1 LASINELEEAG
12 MKLRWITGT
21 LMAGALAL
29 SAMAQA
35 DNPQLPNTGGA
46 TATEPS
52 PDSAVVPNST
62 PQPQESLTAY
72 EQQMAI
78 VTVQTYTELAQ
89 IAEALHSGQISS
101 ERADY
106 LARRCFE
113 LSVVRLQFLDTLH
126 LIAESRLSREAA
138 PEKPEEQTRQM
149 EESGE
154 TLVVPAPEAFASK
167 IPESVVKS
175 LELTPAQIVTIQVRV
190 AVAKREIQPLLQGLL
205 EHRKEIVIAT
215 HTNQPS
221 NRRIR
226 KLAVEQSRILERL
239 IVANSTLQQDIYSI
253 LTVEQRQ
260 KLSGTDQEAVDV
272 TTRLFARQ

>member
-1 LASINELEEAG
+1 
-12 MKLRWITGT
+12 MKLRWITGI
-21 LMAGALAL
+21 LMAGVVAL

-35 DNPQLPNTGGA
+35 DHPQLPDIGGA

-62 PQPQESLTAY
+62 PQPQDSLTAY

-89 IAEALHSGQISS
+89 IAEAVHSDQISS

-113 LSVVRLQFLDTLH
+113 LGVVRLQFLDTLH
-126 LIAESRLSREAA
+126 QIAEGKISREAA
-138 PEKPEEQTRQM
+138 PEKPEEQTRQT

-154 TLVVPAPEAFASK
+154 TLVVVPPAFSRK
-167 IPESVVKS
+167 IPESVVKY
-175 LELTPAQIVTIQVRV
+175 LELTPSQIVIIQARV
-190 AVAKREIQPLLQGLL
+190 AQEQREIQPLVQRLL
-205 EHRKEIVIAT
+205 EHKKEIVIAT
-215 HTNQPS
+215 HAKQPS

-226 KLAVEQSRILERL
+226 KLAVEQSHILERL
-239 IVANSTLQQDIYSI
+239 IVANSRLQQDIYRVLSE
-253 LTVEQRQ
+253 EQRQ
-260 KLSGTDQEAVDV
+260 KLNGTGQETVDV
-272 TTRLFARQ
+272 ATRLFAQR

>member
-1 LASINELEEAG
+1 
-12 MKLRWITGT
+12 MKLRWITGI
-21 LMAGALAL
+21 LMAGVLAL

-35 DNPQLPNTGGA
+35 DHPQIPCIGGA

-62 PQPQESLTAY
+62 PQPQDSLDAY

-78 VTVQTYTELAQ
+78 VTVQTYKELAQ
-89 IAEALHSGQISS
+89 IAEAVHSDQISS

-113 LSVVRLQFLDTLH
+113 LGVVRLQFLDTLH
-126 LIAESRLSREAA
+126 QIAEGKISREAA

-149 EESGE
+149 EASGE
-154 TLVVPAPEAFASK
+154 TLIVPPPAFSAK

-175 LELTPAQIVTIQVRV
+175 LELTPPQIAIIQVRV
-190 AVAKREIQPLLQGLL
+190 AEAQREIQPLLQQLL
-205 EHRKEIVIAT
+205 EHKKAIVIAT
-215 HTNQPS
+215 HTKQPS

-226 KLAVEQSRILERL
+226 KLAVEQSRILQQL
-239 IVANSTLQQDIYSI
+239 IVANSRLQQKIYSI
-253 LTVEQRQ
+253 LTAEQRQ
-260 KLSGTDQEAVDV
+260 KLDSTDQEAVDV
-272 TTRLFARQ
+272 TTRLFAQR